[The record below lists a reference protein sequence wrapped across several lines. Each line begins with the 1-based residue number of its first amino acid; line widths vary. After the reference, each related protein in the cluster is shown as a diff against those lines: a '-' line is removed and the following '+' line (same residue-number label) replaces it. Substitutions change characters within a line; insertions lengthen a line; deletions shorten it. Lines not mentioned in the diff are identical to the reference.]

1 MRTPKEEREISAGGY
16 TYNPDGTRA
25 ERMQVFTSDYSYMAK
40 LDRYCEENPEEWKIE
55 AVNSIGYDIISKVYS
70 CPTSCL
76 SFRKKTVKGREMT
89 EEEKARRVEIM
100 QAARNAR
107 SE

>member
-16 TYNPDGTRA
+16 TYAPDGTRA
-25 ERMQVFTSDYSYMAK
+25 SRMRVFTSDYSYMIK
-40 LDRYCEENPEEWKIE
+40 LDRYCEENPDEWKVE
-55 AVNSIGYDIISKVYS
+55 RVNHNGQDIVSKEYS

-89 EEEKARRVEIM
+89 EEEKARAAERM
-100 QAARNAR
+100 QTARNAR
-107 SE
+107 LG

>member
-1 MRTPKEEREISAGGY
+1 MRTLKEEREISAGGY
-16 TYNPDGTRA
+16 TYNQDGTRA
-25 ERMQVFTSDYSYMAK
+25 ERMKVFTSDYSYMVK
-40 LDRYCEENPEEWKIE
+40 LDRYCEKNPEEWKVE
-55 AVNSIGYDIISKVYS
+55 TVNYHEGDIISKVYS

-76 SFRKKTVKGREMT
+76 SFRKKTVKVREMA